1 MSSKKVAVGIQDS
14 IERLYIALV
23 PEEEAAKWIDIVR
36 RGELTMTLGTEK
48 INAHWVP
55 PQIQKPLEPHIQSL
69 LDEIKN
75 YFSSLKPAQ
84 ILENYASED
93 TSRLKYF
100 RYPAVF
106 GWDLETGD
114 IIGFF
119 INFLLSR
126 PDGEIVNNLL
136 ILEKPSR

>member
-36 RGELTMTLGTEK
+36 RGELTISLGTEK
-48 INAHWVP
+48 INASWTP
-55 PQIQKPLEPHIQSL
+55 AGQPLEPGIQSL

-75 YFSSLKPAQ
+75 YFASLKTKE
-84 ILENYASED
+84 ILENYGKDDSE
-93 TSRLKYF
+93 LKYF
-100 RYPAVF
+100 RYPTVF

-119 INFLLSR
+119 INFLMSR
-126 PDGEIVNNLL
+126 PDGELVNNLL
-136 ILEKPSR
+136 ILEKPSK

>member
-1 MSSKKVAVGIQDS
+1 MTSKKVVVGIQDS
-14 IERLYIALV
+14 IERLYIALI
-23 PEEEAAKWIDIVR
+23 PEEEAAKWIDIIR
-36 RGELTMTLGTEK
+36 RGGWTITLGTEK
-48 INAHWVP
+48 INAIWTLAG
-55 PQIQKPLEPHIQSL
+55 QPLIPEAQYL

-75 YFSSLKPAQ
+75 YFTTLKPAQ
-84 ILENYASED
+84 ILENYGKDDSE
-93 TSRLKYF
+93 LKYF
-100 RYPAVF
+100 RYPTVF

-136 ILEKPSR
+136 ILEKPGK